1 MPTLRESCQANV
13 AGPAG
18 SLTSWWPRG
27 FASKVN
33 RFAHRRVTI
42 DDVAQHAGV
51 SKTTVS
57 HVLSGQRPVA
67 SVTRER
73 VEGSIREL
81 GYRPDGLARSLRTQ
95 RSHLVALLIPDISN
109 PFYPTLARGL
119 EAGIGGTG
127 YHVVICNTDSRPAQE
142 LEFVAEM
149 CDRRVDGIVLD
160 SFAVGVEELREVTGP
175 ELPVVWIG
183 AESADHP
190 GIDIVKSDD
199 EQGAFDATTHMLRR
213 GRIRVAM
220 IDGAPGS
227 GTPRKDGYRRALAAA
242 GRPEASTTIRHGG
255 WTRDGGA
262 NAMGSLL
269 DDDPRPDGVF
279 CANDLMAIGALDAL
293 HARGC
298 RVPEDVAVVGFDD
311 IEAASM
317 ISPSLTSVVNPGF
330 DTGRTAGGLLMERIT
345 GAYAGPQRVVTLP
358 CSLVERV
365 SS

>member
-1 MPTLRESCQANV
+1 
-13 AGPAG
+13 
-18 SLTSWWPRG
+18 
-27 FASKVN
+27 VN

-42 DDVAQHAGV
+42 GDVAEHAGV

-67 SVTRER
+67 PVTRER
-73 VEGSIREL
+73 VEVSIREL

-95 RSHLVALLIPDISN
+95 RSHLIALLIPDITN

-127 YHVVICNTDSRPAQE
+127 YHVVVCNTDSRPAEE

-149 CDRRVDGIVLD
+149 CDRHVDGIVLD
-160 SFAVGVEELREVTGP
+160 SFGVKVDEVRHVTGP
-175 ELPVVWIG
+175 DLPVVWIG
-183 AESADHP
+183 ADREDHP
-190 GIDIVKSDD
+190 GIDIVRSDD
-199 EQGAFDATTHMLRR
+199 EQGAFDATAHLLRR
-213 GRIRVAM
+213 GRTRIAM

-227 GTPRKDGYRRALAAA
+227 GTARTDGYRRALASADWPAA
-242 GRPEASTTIRHGG
+242 STIRHGG
-255 WTRDGGA
+255 WTRAGGA
-262 NAMGSLL
+262 NAMGTLM
-269 DDDPRPDGVF
+269 DEDPRPDGVF

-293 HARGC
+293 NARGC

-317 ISPSLTSVVNPGF
+317 ISPSLTSVVNPAS
-330 DTGRTAGGLLMERIT
+330 DTGRAAGGLLMERIT
-345 GAYAGPQRVVTLP
+345 GAYDGPQRIVTLP
-358 CSLVERV
+358 CLLVARE